1 MNKSN
6 FNTKTYYTI
15 LNQKYPFKKK
25 LINQLPK
32 LDKFK
37 FYKKDLTILFIVDHD
52 NYKEEIYN
60 NQETRYIDSFINEYI
75 NDELNEI
82 ELTKDELR
90 ELMLF
95 SEEKRLS
102 DDMNLKIIEKYVE
115 LYNKYNN
122 DKLDI
127 NDIKKEL

>member
-15 LNQKYPFKKK
+15 LNQKYPFKKE

-37 FYKKDLTILFIVDHD
+37 FYKKDLAILFIVDHD

>member
-15 LNQKYPFKKK
+15 LNQKYPFKKE

-37 FYKKDLTILFIVDHD
+37 FYKKDLAILFIVDHD

-115 LYNKYNN
+115 LYNKYNK